1 MTPPCGEKKIITQD
15 VRSRAY
21 YPLNVVI
28 LTISI
33 LYNISAPRMSD
44 SVESNVLLRSTSL
57 LERAFESE
65 SDLAHHLNKE
75 GYLKDDDYDDVIN
88 PKTML
93 SRKEN
98 ASILAGGI
106 KNKVEQNPQ
115 RYHEFLKDL
124 RLSPRKYGDVVDL
137 LDKHFGE
144 YLIQGES
151 VANKIE

>member
-1 MTPPCGEKKIITQD
+1 MWTPVLKQKGATQKTQAGSYVALTPPCGEKKIITQD

-44 SVESNVLLRSTSL
+44 SVESNVLLRSTSF
-57 LERAFESE
+57 LERAFESD

-93 SRKEN
+93 SGRK
-98 ASILAGGI
+98 
-106 KNKVEQNPQ
+106 
-115 RYHEFLKDL
+115 
-124 RLSPRKYGDVVDL
+124 RLIS
-137 LDKHFGE
+137 E
-144 YLIQGES
+144 
-151 VANKIE
+151 